1 MDTMLPSIFRK
12 QELPEPSSDQAAGV
26 TSWEAS
32 SGTRFS
38 WCPPGDCIPL
48 NLTHIFSGLAVT
60 LQARVATSGEPPG
73 APGQPGRLGLCLD
86 AVPPGPCRAG
96 LLCLS
101 TMPWGQVDHGYIW
114 CRGAWAW
121 FGLRGGTGKGFRSG
135 VGCQDGAGG
144 QWWGGEGPSAERWCA
159 LQSMLVPSA
168 RTESSVA
175 QW

>member
-1 MDTMLPSIFRK
+1 M
-12 QELPEPSSDQAAGV
+12 
-26 TSWEAS
+26 
-32 SGTRFS
+32 
-38 WCPPGDCIPL
+38 
-48 NLTHIFSGLAVT
+48 
-60 LQARVATSGEPPG
+60 ATSGEPPG

-86 AVPPGPCRAG
+86 AVPAGPCRAG

-114 CRGAWAW
+114 FRGAWAW
-121 FGLRGGTGKGFRSG
+121 FGLRGGTGKGFRNG